1 MQVYPKK
8 AFDWQTYKRQGIS
21 MVFQVI
27 TYDHE
32 KTKFIE
38 QINKLFV
45 ISAEPCVK
53 VLFHAIKSNNKERDE
68 KIKLLQKENKEHLEQ
83 CGKIEQ
89 LQEADHATPSYCF
102 VTTYLKVRN
111 YQIGNY
117 DMLFKIFC

>member
-1 MQVYPKK
+1 VQVYPKK

-53 VLFHAIKSNNKERDE
+53 VLFHAIKSNKKERDE
-68 KIKLLQKENKEHLEQ
+68 KIKLLQKENKEQ

-117 DMLFKIFC
+117 EMFFKILLL